1 MARYFEEH
9 HKREVRTLGGAW
21 RFLIDPDKSGE
32 EKGWQKALPTKDMVT
47 VPSMWNNE
55 MGLLEYEGAAWY
67 EKRFYTAG
75 GCLRFYFGAVMT
87 AADVWFDGEY
97 LGSHYGGF
105 CEFSFIVRDV
115 AEGEHTLTVRVD
127 NTIDEQSIPQKHV
140 DWYHYGGINRE
151 VTVET
156 LRGIAVL
163 YNRMEYTLN
172 DTMDRADCRVI
183 AELYNAEAGDKTTA
197 LTVTL
202 GDEVVYSE
210 NVTLKSGENLQVT
223 TPDFVRENIALWD
236 METPN
241 LYSLVLTTDTDD
253 LRDRVGFRKIVVED
267 GAIKL
272 NGRALELRGVN
283 RHEEHPDW
291 GFAFPEKLMKRDLD
305 IIEDLGCN
313 TVRGSHYPNSHVFM
327 DMVDERGILFWS
339 EIPIWGGGFSQEALG
354 DPVVVERGLAMHREM
369 VHYYYNHPSIV
380 IWGMHNEIKTETPEA
395 YAMSELYYK
404 FLKENGGNR
413 LVTYASDRNVRDLC
427 FEFCDM
433 ICLNQYYGWY
443 GGSVES
449 WASEMDKFRE
459 YRRQLGFENK
469 PVIYSE
475 FGAAALYGHHTFD
488 DIRWTEE
495 YQARMLSHCLELF
508 HNDPMVAGFYIWQFC
523 DMRTCLEA
531 GINRARG
538 FNNKGILNEYR
549 KPKAAYHAV
558 KKCYHDFAKEEKQ
571 S

>member
-9 HKREVRTLGGAW
+9 RKRDVRALGGAW
-21 RFLIDPDKSGE
+21 RFMTDPDKVGE
-32 EKGWQKALPTKDMVT
+32 EQGWQKQLPTKDTVT

-67 EKRFYTAG
+67 EKTFYTRG
-75 GCLRFYFGAVMT
+75 GCLRFCFGAVMT

-115 AEGEHTLTVRVD
+115 AEGEHVLTVRAD
-127 NTIDEQSIPQKHV
+127 NKIDAQSIPQKHV
-140 DWYHYGGINRE
+140 DWYHYGGIPRE

-156 LRGIAVL
+156 LCGVVAL
-163 YNRMEYTLN
+163 YDRMEYELN
-172 DTMDRADCRVI
+172 DALDAADCSVTV
-183 AELYNAEAGDKTTA
+183 ELYNAAAVAVTA
-197 LTVTL
+197 PVTVTL
-202 GDEVVYSE
+202 GDRTVWCAD
-210 NVTLKSGENLQVT
+210 VTLEAGETKEVK
-223 TPDFVRENIALWD
+223 TPAFVEKDIALWD

-241 LYSLVLTTDTDD
+241 LYSLVITTDTDD
-253 LRDRVGFRKIVVED
+253 LRDRVGFRRIVVED

-305 IIEDLGCN
+305 IIKDLGCN
-313 TVRGSHYPNSHVFM
+313 TIRGSHYPNSRVFM
-327 DMVDERGILFWS
+327 DMVDERGLLFWC

-369 VHYYYNHPSIV
+369 VHYYYNHPSII

-413 LVTYASDRNVRDLC
+413 LVTYATDRNVRDLC
-427 FEFCDM
+427 FEFCDIM
-433 ICLNQYYGWY
+433 CLNQYYGWY
-443 GGSVES
+443 GGSIES
-449 WASEMDKFRE
+449 WAAEMDKFRE

-508 HNDPMVAGFYIWQFC
+508 HKDPMVAGFYIWQFC

-558 KKCYHDFAKEEKQ
+558 KKCYHDFAKEEKE